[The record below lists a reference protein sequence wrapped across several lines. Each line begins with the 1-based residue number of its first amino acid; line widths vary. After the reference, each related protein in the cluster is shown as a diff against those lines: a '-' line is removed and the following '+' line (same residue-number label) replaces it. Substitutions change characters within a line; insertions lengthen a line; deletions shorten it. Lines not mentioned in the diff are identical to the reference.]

1 MIKQVVLNVDK
12 SGFVLKNRKQIKKNT
27 SMLGQQRRIIEILK
41 LREIGFALNTK
52 YVTKNDDFGHQ
63 KVLLGSDNKIDV
75 CFI

>member
-27 SMLGQQRRIIEILK
+27 GMHGQQRRIIEILK
-41 LREIGFALNTK
+41 IGEIAYALNTK
-52 YVTKNDDFGHQ
+52 YLCYKKMTI
-63 KVLLGSDNKIDV
+63 LGSDNKIDV